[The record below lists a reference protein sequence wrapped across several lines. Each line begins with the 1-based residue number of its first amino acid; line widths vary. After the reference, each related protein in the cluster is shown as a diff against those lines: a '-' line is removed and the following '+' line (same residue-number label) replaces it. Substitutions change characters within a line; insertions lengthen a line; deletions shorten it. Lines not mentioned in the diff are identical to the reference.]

1 MIAAA
6 TVIAASVLFRDL
18 PQSPRRRV
26 TNGYRRSTGTRSTG
40 ILCFL
45 RSLMHSGLARGLMTI
60 KPGVLL
66 FCLCAGAFFSV
77 GQSADLY
84 AQNPQTSN
92 SPTASSPPADAKAAV
107 DDVPDANPARPTVA
121 TPATLTPVGYL
132 QFENGVLYA
141 TGFPGFSSRFG
152 VNQVTKLAVH
162 PRLQFL
168 VQSEPVV
175 HSGLGTVKEF
185 NPGDVL
191 AGFQAVAI
199 TGTKTRPTVA
209 VSYFHHVYAGSAPD
223 IDLGTP
229 ENSLLLLISTD
240 LAGFHF
246 DINGMF
252 NEVKDG
258 ALRRGQFGQTV
269 SVSHPLKKF
278 TIASELWHFTQPLD
292 GGNAVG
298 NLWALSYPV
307 RKNLVVDAGFQ
318 HGLTSTSVA
327 WEGFAGFTYLLPHR
341 LWKPG
346 VPR

>member
-1 MIAAA
+1 
-6 TVIAASVLFRDL
+6 
-18 PQSPRRRV
+18 
-26 TNGYRRSTGTRSTG
+26 
-40 ILCFL
+40 
-45 RSLMHSGLARGLMTI
+45 MTI
-60 KPGVLL
+60 KPGTLVL
-66 FCLCAGAFFSV
+66 CLWAGAFFSV
-77 GQSADLY
+77 GHSADLL
-84 AQNPQTSN
+84 AQNSQASISPVSSSQTQE
-92 SPTASSPPADAKAAV
+92 PDAAADE
-107 DDVPDANPARPTVA
+107 VPEANPARPTVA
-121 TPATLTPVGYL
+121 TPAALTPVGYL

-141 TGFPGFSSRFG
+141 TGFAGFSSRFG

-162 PRLQFL
+162 PRLQFI

-175 HSGLGTVKEF
+175 HSGLGAVKEF
-185 NPGDVL
+185 NSGDVL

-199 TGTKTRPTVA
+199 PGTKTRPTVA
-209 VSYFHHVYAGSAPD
+209 LSYFRHVYAGNGPD

-229 ENSLLLLISTD
+229 ENSLILLISTD

-258 ALRRGQFGQTV
+258 ALRRGQFGQTL

-318 HGLTSTSVA
+318 RGLTGTSVA

-346 VPR
+346 RTR